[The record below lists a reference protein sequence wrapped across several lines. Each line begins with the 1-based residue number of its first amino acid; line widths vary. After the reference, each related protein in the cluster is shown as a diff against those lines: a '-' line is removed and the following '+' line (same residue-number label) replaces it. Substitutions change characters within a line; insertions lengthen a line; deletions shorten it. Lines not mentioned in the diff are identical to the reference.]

1 MALLRVSGLT
11 ATQTRISRGDR
22 AFSCRVSSAPVEVRF
37 PFLQEKVQAGV
48 HLAEHV
54 KAYGTPTV
62 TVLTPSMAMEYGPA
76 ERGGG
81 WEVRVS
87 FAQGYSEVFENR
99 WELFVFLVY
108 E

>member
-1 MALLRVSGLT
+1 M
-11 ATQTRISRGDR
+11 
-22 AFSCRVSSAPVEVRF
+22 EVRF

-81 WEVRVS
+81 GGGGGGGGWEVRVS